1 MKSQHFFR
9 FCLIALLAVI
19 APTLLTPAYA
29 QGVKVIV
36 IDPGHGGIFPGAT
49 YNGVKEKQLTLAVAL
64 KLGDIIKK
72 ELPGIKVVYT
82 RTTDIELSK
91 KLAEDLHARTMIAN
105 NASGD
110 LFISIHA
117 NAASNTSAY
126 GAETILMGESSVE
139 QQRNEAA
146 LYTAN
151 RDELLDMSNEKT
163 ATIVRAYI
171 QNLQYTYGQY
181 SEAFARLIQKN
192 YGAQG
197 RKTRALRYQLIKVL
211 YGTDMPCALTEI
223 GFMTNAKEFAYM
235 TSEKGQQEIAR
246 GIFGGIKDYVE
257 MVNKTLAP
265 TSQSSTST
273 PQPPQPTQPTVET
286 KPTAASTPSNG
297 AKTGYT
303 IQILSSSKA
312 IKSTD
317 SQFKSYK
324 GKTWSLTTSGAYK
337 YKYYVGK
344 YSTQAEAQKEL
355 AKIKKTFK
363 DAFVTTYK
371 IE

>member
-1 MKSQHFFR
+1 MKSLHFFS
-9 FCLIALLAVI
+9 FCLLALLAII
-19 APTLLTPAYA
+19 APANSSHVYA
-29 QGVKVIV
+29 QGVKVII

-49 YNGVKEKQLTLAVAL
+49 YNGVKEKQITLAVAL
-64 KLGDIIKK
+64 KLGALIKK
-72 ELPGIKVVYT
+72 EMPNIKVIYT

-91 KLAEDLHARTMIAN
+91 KLADDLHARTMIAN

-117 NAASNTSAY
+117 NAASNPAAY

-151 RDELLDMSNEKT
+151 RDQLLDMSNEKT

-223 GFMTNAKEFAYM
+223 GFMTNPKEFAYM

-257 MVNKTLAP
+257 MVNKTLTPTAP
-265 TSQSSTST
+265 NT
-273 PQPPQPTQPTVET
+273 PSQPTIET
-286 KPTAASTPSNG
+286 KPTATPSQNKG
-297 AKTGYT
+297 GKTGYT
-303 IQILSSSKA
+303 IQILSSGKA

-324 GKTWSLTTSGAYK
+324 GQTWSLTTSGAFK

-344 YSTQAEAQKEL
+344 FTTQAEAQKEL
-355 AKIKKTFK
+355 KKVKKTFR
-363 DAFVTTYK
+363 DAFITTYK